1 MSVEKKWVVTPVV
14 DLSCITLGWL
24 LFFFAPYL
32 FPKYFDTI
40 RIISVT
46 FLFATHRYFT
56 FLLVYLDRAEFS
68 RARVLYTLIPI
79 LCFVFVGLC
88 YFFRI
93 DEPEMFAFWYLFNYF
108 HFVRQKYGILRI
120 YSGKSS
126 MGSQTLG

>member
-1 MSVEKKWVVTPVV
+1 MSVKKEHTLWVVTPVV

-56 FLLVYLDRAEFS
+56 FLLVYLDRAEFN
-68 RARVLYTLIPI
+68 RARILYTLIPI
-79 LCFVFVGLC
+79 LCFIFVGLC

-93 DEPEMFAFWYLFNYF
+93 DEPEMFALL
-108 HFVRQKYGILRI
+108 VSL
-120 YSGKSS
+120 
-126 MGSQTLG
+126 

>member
-1 MSVEKKWVVTPVV
+1 MSVEKTHTLWVVTPVV

-40 RIISVT
+40 RIVSVT

-68 RARVLYTLIPI
+68 RARVLLPLLSAAFSMVFTPIPFLPSSFLPMGLRLPTL
-79 LCFVFVGLC
+79 
-88 YFFRI
+88 
-93 DEPEMFAFWYLFNYF
+93 FWM
-108 HFVRQKYGILRI
+108 V
-120 YSGKSS
+120 
-126 MGSQTLG
+126 